1 MAMNNSSSQ
10 STHYQPSCSRNVTAL
25 SMKPTVEQIKGIHE
39 IYIIMPRKT
48 QISALCA
55 QEYYL

>member
-1 MAMNNSSSQ
+1 
-10 STHYQPSCSRNVTAL
+10 
-25 SMKPTVEQIKGIHE
+25 MKPTVEQIKGIHE

-55 QEYYL
+55 QEYYLWQYHVPAPQKIYKLENYKTK